1 MNKLNKIKL
10 KIFGGILSLSGAAAF
25 IYGLVTGCSML
36 YHSRFNLE
44 FSISVVLFFIGPV
57 LLFFGNK
64 LQGWDMAE
72 KIPDNRDPF
81 G

>member
-1 MNKLNKIKL
+1 MSKL
-10 KIFGGILSLSGAAAF
+10 KKIELKILGGIVSLFGVVAF
-25 IYGLVTGCSML
+25 IYGLVTGWAML
-36 YHSRFNLE
+36 YHGRYDWMSA
-44 FSISVVLFFIGPV
+44 ISLLLFLIGPV

-81 G
+81 N